1 MASPLVGLA
10 GLRGS
15 ELLAVLV
22 VTNTGRR
29 STVAA
34 AVPGANA
41 EKRNVSLRIFGG
53 GVELAYRTILP
64 WMAHETQ
71 YWSFRYIL
79 GTEYSAKTEAS
90 EISPVIVY

>member
-22 VTNTGRR
+22 VTNTGRG

-34 AVPGANA
+34 AVPGADT
-41 EKRNVSLRIFGG
+41 ERN
-53 GVELAYRTILP
+53 
-64 WMAHETQ
+64 
-71 YWSFRYIL
+71 
-79 GTEYSAKTEAS
+79 
-90 EISPVIVY
+90 